1 MGWKTSSYFPP
12 LEDDKAKGESKTLVG
27 ATEGESRASIPSS
40 LLSPLPIFPALPIS
54 SCSFR
59 VRLGTRGGGGEGA
72 FPLYLCFFSEL
83 EAVQRVGRS
92 WWRTFKA
99 SRKEEDEK
107 FPVPLFSQW
116 EVERTGVGEEED
128 FFDTKQRR
136 EMSEREQNRTISRSS
151 P

>member
-54 SCSFR
+54 SLLFAFVWEQEEEGEERGLSPSIFAFFLSW
-59 VRLGTRGGGGEGA
+59 RLCREWGG
-72 FPLYLCFFSEL
+72 
-83 EAVQRVGRS
+83 

-116 EVERTGVGEEED
+116 EVERTGVGGEED
-128 FFDTKQRR
+128 FFDTKQSR
-136 EMSEREQNRTISRSS
+136 EMSEREQNRTISKSS